1 MNQPV
6 NVKIPHRQNHGK
18 NELYRKATNSRT
30 AKFKNLSSAQAPA
43 VNKKYDLEI
52 LGRNS
57 SLNFH

>member
-6 NVKIPHRQNHGK
+6 NIKIPIDKTMEK

-30 AKFKNLSSAQAPA
+30 AKFKNLSSAHAPA

>member
-1 MNQPV
+1 ME
-6 NVKIPHRQNHGK
+6 KT
-18 NELYRKATNSRT
+18 ELYRKATNSRT